1 MAQYACLQHVCHA
14 DSEVVVVSIYNGQQ
28 VDARAVGTARD
39 TFAKQSLVVYL
50 VIITED
56 TYDMGVAG
64 HVLELELVLDSIHAH
79 FDEKLVR
86 KAYSSYRQVEILKS
100 RCYSRFTQNIHD

>member
-14 DSEVVVVSIYNGQQ
+14 DSEVVVVCIYNGQQ
-28 VDARAVGTARD
+28 VDSCAVGTARD

-50 VIITED
+50 VIITEE

-64 HVLELELVLDSIHAH
+64 HVLELELALDSIHAH
-79 FDEKLVR
+79 FDDKHVCE
-86 KAYSSYRQVEILKS
+86 AYSSYHQVSILKS
-100 RCYSRFTQNIHD
+100 RRYSHFT